1 MFTRDIVQGFL
12 GMSVPAINMM
22 QWRELKEG
30 EKLVSQS
37 GDWEV
42 LRRDSERGLNWQL
55 LRAPDGQELYLYWNM
70 GVIEGENGASIPELS
85 DPDNPPR
92 IVKPLRIVR

>member
-1 MFTRDIVQGFL
+1 MYDMFTRDIVQGFL

-55 LRAPDGQELYLYWNM
+55 SRTIGKRAKSFATMP
-70 GVIEGENGASIPELS
+70 GEFQILISTW
-85 DPDNPPR
+85 
-92 IVKPLRIVR
+92 